1 MLALRRQVSAR
12 SRKVWGEPQGLF
24 QGHNRGLTVRCNLA
38 QYLQDAHADWAIFQ
52 EQFAPGKLA
61 EFRLRIDIS
70 EITPSG
76 PISTSE
82 AHGKLS
88 LIGPMPS
95 VRMVVVRGTSS
106 LVMDRRTSPPERS
119 NSTERAR
126 SKVIGATEPDPGL
139 NF

>member
-38 QYLQDAHADWAIFQ
+38 QYLHDAHADWAIFQ

-61 EFRLRIDIS
+61 EFRLRIDIR
-70 EITPSG
+70 EITTSG
-76 PISTSE
+76 PLSTSE
-82 AHGKLS
+82 APAKLS
-88 LIGPMPS
+88 CIGPMPS

-106 LVMDRRTSPPERS
+106 LGMDRRTSPPERS

>member
-1 MLALRRQVSAR
+1 MPRSKLGQGSQEGVGAPDSTEACAAL
-12 SRKVWGEPQGLF
+12 ELF
-24 QGHNRGLTVRCNLA
+24 
-38 QYLQDAHADWAIFQ
+38 
-52 EQFAPGKLA
+52 FAL
-61 EFRLRIDIS
+61 
-70 EITPSG
+70 
-76 PISTSE
+76 TSE

-106 LVMDRRTSPPERS
+106 LGMDRRTSPPERS

>member
-1 MLALRRQVSAR
+1 MGWQQRHS
-12 SRKVWGEPQGLF
+12 
-24 QGHNRGLTVRCNLA
+24 RGLTVNWELA

-52 EQFAPGKLA
+52 ERFAPGKLA
-61 EFRLRIDIS
+61 EFRLRIDIRKIS
-70 EITPSG
+70 CISPSR
-76 PISTSE
+76 PSE
-82 AHGKLS
+82 APAKLS
-88 LIGPMPS
+88 CIGPMSS

-106 LVMDRRTSPPERS
+106 LGMDRRTSPPERS